1 MTPSPRRHEPLLK
14 LASGGAASVFVGA
27 ARGEARLVA
36 LKRPHPHLLDDPRQ
50 RASFLAEARLA
61 SRIHHAHVVEVRE
74 VEEDEGGLQLVMDY
88 VEGASLGQL
97 ILHGARSG
105 GRLPPGVAVRV
116 VLDACAGLHAAH
128 ELRDEVGAPLDLVH
142 RDVSPQNL
150 LVGLDG
156 ATRVTDFGVAKEVRA
171 ARAAT
176 TEGVLKGKIGYLAP
190 EYVRGRPIDRR
201 ADVFAMG
208 VVLWEALAHKRLFRG
223 AHEAEALE
231 LVLHEPAPPVSLY
244 APEAGTALDAVLA
257 RALEKCPD
265 DRFSSAEALADAL
278 RAAAEP
284 AGLVASREE
293 VARAVEAAV
302 GEELR
307 VRRAEIAGKL
317 AALAPPPPPQR
328 SRRALAAVL
337 AGGAA
342 ILGAAAF
349 LARPAVRPDP
359 PPVAASAPVVELPA
373 SAPPSADPP
382 PPASAPSAEPPPRPS
397 AARRAPAPT
406 PTASAK
412 RGKALPANPYR

>member
-1 MTPSPRRHEPLLK
+1 VNPSPRRHEPLLK
-14 LASGGAASVFVGA
+14 LASGGAGSVFVGA
-27 ARGEARLVA
+27 ARGDARLAA
-36 LKRPHPHLLDDPRQ
+36 LKRPHPHLLEDPRQ

-61 SRIHHAHVVEVRE
+61 SRIHHPHVVGVRE
-74 VEEDEGGLQLVMDY
+74 VEEDDGTLQLVMDY

-97 ILHGARSG
+97 ILHGARTG
-105 GRLPPGVAVRV
+105 ARLPAAVAVRV

-128 ELRDEVGAPLDLVH
+128 ELRDEAGAPLGLVH
-142 RDVSPQNL
+142 RDVSPQNI

-156 ATRVTDFGVAKEVRA
+156 AARVTDFGVAKEVRA

-176 TEGVLKGKIGYLAP
+176 TEGVLKGKVGYLAP

-244 APEAGTALDAVLA
+244 APEAGTTLDAVLA
-257 RALEKCPD
+257 RALEKSPD
-265 DRFSSAEALADAL
+265 DRFPSAESLAEAL

-284 AGLVASREE
+284 ASLIASRED

-302 GEELR
+302 GDELR
-307 VRRAEIAGKL
+307 ARRAEIADKL
-317 AALAPPPPPQR
+317 AALAPAPRR
-328 SRRALAAVL
+328 SRVLAVL
-337 AGGAA
+337 AGGAL
-342 ILGAAAF
+342 ILGAVVF
-349 LARPAVRPDP
+349 LPRPWARPEPA
-359 PPVAASAPVVELPA
+359 PPVAPAAEPSASA
-373 SAPPSADPP
+373 APPADPP

-397 AARRAPAPT
+397 AARRPPVPA

-412 RGKALPANPYR
+412 RGKTLPANPYR